1 MTKRIKV
8 EGIVEKV
15 NIPVVKTPKEKVI
28 KTKKDVVLVSYSM
41 KMTIPTGQ
49 YANIIPEILVK
60 AGTVEDAHDFIA
72 PHMNKLW
79 KEYFMINERPRPTE
93 KMTVTPTPSD
103 ISVTVPKTAM
113 DSGTTTINEVKS
125 PVESVALTKAT
136 QAVNSCV
143 SKEALDMI
151 KTQIDKSVKLNSGDK
166 SALLKL
172 VETKSTELNGK

>member
-1 MTKRIKV
+1 MN
-8 EGIVEKV
+8 EEEKKAPAKPKLKKA
-15 NIPVVKTPKEKVI
+15 PVVK
-28 KTKKDVVLVSYSM
+28 LVSYGI
-41 KMTIPTGQ
+41 KMTIPTDN
-49 YANIIPEILVK
+49 YANVQPEIIVK
-60 AGTVEDAHDFIA
+60 ASSLEDAHNYIA